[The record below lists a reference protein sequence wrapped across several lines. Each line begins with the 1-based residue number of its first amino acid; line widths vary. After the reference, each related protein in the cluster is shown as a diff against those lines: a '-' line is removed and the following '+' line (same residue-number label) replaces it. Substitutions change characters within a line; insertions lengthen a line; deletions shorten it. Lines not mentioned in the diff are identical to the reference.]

1 VEESRKKHVLKAN
14 FFEIFGMEELHTRV
28 DLDQPLVSYL
38 ISSIGLDQQ
47 EGTQCILL
55 NPDEMAEGFTYIID
69 VQINGDLIN
78 SARLGNPVKGSVL
91 RH

>member
-1 VEESRKKHVLKAN
+1 
-14 FFEIFGMEELHTRV
+14 MEELHTRV

-47 EGTQCILL
+47 ERTQCILL

-78 SARLGNPVKGSVL
+78 SAQTTGPGQG
-91 RH
+91 